1 MTWSEAMREAI
12 ALACDPEA
20 PRGRNP
26 RVGCVIVDRENVVVG
41 RGFHRGSGTAHAEI
55 AALQEAGERARGA
68 TAVVTLEPCRHIGR
82 TGPCAAA
89 LIEAGIARVVYAIND
104 PTDAGG
110 GAALLTQAGCE
121 VIGGVLA
128 AEAMPINREWLIAAA
143 RGWPFVRLKMAVSI
157 DGRVAGPEGEE
168 LALTGR
174 ESRRYVHALRASAQ
188 AVMVGTGTVIADDP
202 QLTVRDAPVLAAG
215 QPMRVAWGMRDVPET
230 ANIRNSDAPFHQ
242 VRAHD
247 PDAALAE
254 LFAMGVREVL
264 VEGGPTVAGTLLA
277 ADRVDEVVWLIAPVY
292 LGGGPGAVQSPGLFR
307 TLDVNSVDKVGDDVR
322 IIAVP
327 GRG

>member
-1 MTWSEAMREAI
+1 MREAL
-12 ALACDPEA
+12 ALACDSEA

-26 RVGCVIVDRENVVVG
+26 RVGCVIVDEQGDVVG

-55 AALQEAGERARGA
+55 VALEEAGERARGA
-68 TAVVTLEPCRHIGR
+68 TAVVTLEPCRHVGR
-82 TGPCAAA
+82 TGPCAPA
-89 LIEAGIARVVYAIND
+89 LIDAGIARVVYAIDD

-110 GAALLTQAGCE
+110 GAAVLTVAGCE

-128 AEAMPINREWLIAAA
+128 AEATAVNREWLIAAA

-157 DGRVAGPEGEE
+157 DGRVAGPRGEE
-168 LALTGR
+168 MALTGNEAR
-174 ESRRYVHALRASAQ
+174 HYVHSLRASAQ
-188 AVMVGTGTVIADDP
+188 AVMVGTGTVLSDDP
-202 QLTVRDAPVLAAG
+202 RLTVRDAPVLAAG
-215 QPMRVAWGMRDVPET
+215 QPMRVAWGMREVPEE
-230 ANIRNSDAPFHQ
+230 AHIRDSEAPFHQ
-242 VRAHD
+242 VRTHD
-247 PDAALAE
+247 PNGALAE
-254 LFAMGVREVL
+254 LFALGVREVL
-264 VEGGPTVAGTLLA
+264 VEGGPTVAGALLA

-292 LGGGPGAVQSPGLFR
+292 MGMGPGAVHSPNLFR

>member
-1 MTWSEAMREAI
+1 M
-12 ALACDPEA
+12 
-20 PRGRNP
+20 
-26 RVGCVIVDRENVVVG
+26 
-41 RGFHRGSGTAHAEI
+41 
-55 AALQEAGERARGA
+55 
-68 TAVVTLEPCRHIGR
+68 
-82 TGPCAAA
+82 
-89 LIEAGIARVVYAIND
+89 
-104 PTDAGG
+104 
-110 GAALLTQAGCE
+110 
-121 VIGGVLA
+121 
-128 AEAMPINREWLIAAA
+128 
-143 RGWPFVRLKMAVSI
+143 
-157 DGRVAGPEGEE
+157 
-168 LALTGR
+168 ALTGR

-230 ANIRNSDAPFHQ
+230 ANIRNSYAPFHQ

-247 PDAALAE
+247 PDSALAE

-307 TLDVNSVDKVGDDVR
+307 TLDVNSVDKVGDDVC

>member
-1 MTWSEAMREAI
+1 MREAL
-12 ALACDPEA
+12 ALACEPDA

-26 RVGCVIVDRENVVVG
+26 RVGCVIVDQAGLIVG

-55 AALQEAGERARGA
+55 AALQDAGERARGA

-89 LIEAGIARVVYAIND
+89 LIEAGIARVVYAIDD

-110 GAALLTQAGCE
+110 GAALLVQAGCE

-128 AEAMPINREWLIAAA
+128 AEATSINREWLIAAA

-174 ESRRYVHALRASAQ
+174 ESRRYVHSLRASAQ

-215 QPMRVAWGMRDVPET
+215 QPMRVAWGMRNVPEP
-230 ANIRNSDAPFHQ
+230 ANIRNSDSPFHQ

-264 VEGGPTVAGTLLA
+264 VEGGPTVAGALLA

-292 LGGGPGAVQSPGLFR
+292 LGGGPGAVHSPDLFR

>member
-1 MTWSEAMREAI
+1 MSWSEAMREAL

-26 RVGCVIVDRENVVVG
+26 RVGCVVVDVDGRIVG
-41 RGFHRGSGTAHAEI
+41 RGFHRGAGTAHAEI
-55 AALQEAGERARGA
+55 VALEDAGDRARGA
-68 TAVVTLEPCRHIGR
+68 TAVVTLEPCRHVGR

-89 LIEAGIARVVYAIND
+89 LIEAGITRVVYAIDD

-110 GAALLTQAGCE
+110 GAALLSDAGCE
-121 VIGGVLA
+121 VTSGVSA
-128 AEAMPINREWLIAAA
+128 GEATAVNREWLIAAA

-168 LALTGR
+168 LTLTGD

-188 AVMVGTGTVIADDP
+188 AVMVGTGTVVTDDP
-202 QLTVRDAPVLAAG
+202 HLTVRDAPMLAAG
-215 QPMRVAWGMRDVPET
+215 PPTRVVWGARDIPAW
-230 ANIRNSDAPFHQ
+230 ANIRTGEAPFHH
-242 VRAHD
+242 VRTHD
-247 PDAALAE
+247 VDSALME

-264 VEGGPTVAGTLLA
+264 VEGGPTVAGALLA

-292 LGGGPGAVQSPGLFR
+292 LGEGPGAVRSPALFR
-307 TLDVNSVDKVGDDVR
+307 PLDVNSVDKVGNDVR